1 MTDSVRAAQC
11 QLLPPLPPLSSSHQV
26 ASGGVITRKDSD
38 WPSSRWLRLQPEKRA
53 KLLRQVQHD
62 ARFLSAC
69 RIMVRE
75 SLSRASDGR

>member
-1 MTDSVRAAQC
+1 M
-11 QLLPPLPPLSSSHQV
+11 PLSANYCHRSPPPLSSSHQA